1 VAEQVRRCGQ
11 IQQDDPG
18 QGQRHDPVRSDWHE
32 FDYTCHHCHL
42 RGSYGETSIA
52 AMTNAS
58 QLPVTRSLVFDG
70 FDDLDTVGPLE
81 VLSSAGFAPALVR
94 PVGTAATI
102 RSAHGLRLT
111 VDDQLTLDAPPQLL
125 LIPGGGWLDGAAGV
139 RDQTRTELP
148 ALLARLHARG
158 TVLASVCT
166 GAMLLAA
173 AGLVRG
179 RPAVTNRNALAD
191 LEAAG
196 ADVRAN
202 ARVVDDGEIVTGGGP
217 GAGLDLGLR
226 LVARFRGDEVAAA
239 VAAAIEHRP
248 AGPVI
253 VTDRS
258 AAGFSVTLVG
268 SA

>member
-1 VAEQVRRCGQ
+1 
-11 IQQDDPG
+11 
-18 QGQRHDPVRSDWHE
+18 
-32 FDYTCHHCHL
+32 
-42 RGSYGETSIA
+42 
-52 AMTNAS
+52 MTNAPP
-58 QLPVTRSLVFDG
+58 LPCTRSLVFDG

-81 VLSSAGFAPALVR
+81 VLSGAGFAPTLVR
-94 PVGTAATI
+94 PAGTPATV

-111 VDDQLTLDAPPQLL
+111 VDDQLTLDTAPQLL
-125 LIPGGGWLDGAAGV
+125 LIPGGGWLDGTDGV
-139 RDQTRTELP
+139 RTQTETQLP
-148 ALLARLHARG
+148 ALLAQLHACG

-173 AGLVRG
+173 AGLLRG

-196 ADVRAN
+196 ADVRAD

-217 GAGLDLGLR
+217 GAGLDLALR

-248 AGPVI
+248 FGPVV
-253 VTDRS
+253 VT
-258 AAGFSVTLVG
+258 GG
-268 SA
+268 SASAFSSTVRPALATSR

>member
-1 VAEQVRRCGQ
+1 MCGDRRRAK
-11 IQQDDPG
+11 IPG
-18 QGQRHDPVRSDWHE
+18 
-32 FDYTCHHCHL
+32 
-42 RGSYGETSIA
+42 
-52 AMTNAS
+52 MTNAPP
-58 QLPVTRSLVFDG
+58 LPSTRSLVFDG

-81 VLSSAGFAPALVR
+81 VLSHAGFVPALVR
-94 PVGTAATI
+94 PAGTAPTV

-111 VDDQLTLDAPPQLL
+111 VDDQLTLDAAPQLL
-125 LIPGGGWLDGAAGV
+125 LIPGGGWLDGTDGV
-139 RDQTRTELP
+139 RDQTETELP
-148 ALLARLHARG
+148 ALLARLHEHG

-196 ADVRAN
+196 ADMRAD

-226 LVARFRGDEVAAA
+226 LVARFRGDDVAAA
-239 VAAAIEHRP
+239 VAAAIEYRP
-248 AGPVI
+248 VGPVL
-253 VTDRS
+253 VTVGGTPPNTPPTS
-258 AAGFSVTLVG
+258 ATDVQQLVTG
-268 SA
+268 